1 MKTVARIPQDAIGSG
16 RDQGNCDVDEL
27 PASQIIEEAKSLNS
41 LQILLLPKVFK
52 ALNIVLIA

>member
-41 LQILLLPKVFK
+41 LQILLLPI
-52 ALNIVLIA
+52 NYS